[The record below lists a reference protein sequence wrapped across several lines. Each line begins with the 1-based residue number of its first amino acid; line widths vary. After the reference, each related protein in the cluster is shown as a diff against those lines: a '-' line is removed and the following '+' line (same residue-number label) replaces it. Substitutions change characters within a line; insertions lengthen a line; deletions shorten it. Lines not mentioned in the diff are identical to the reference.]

1 MMNPVRLL
9 LYAFFETAISRRDPD
24 CFFHGVVQCDQ
35 CSCTIHSVLKSAVLL
50 LSLVPLTFAA
60 QPVIENE
67 RVAVFDTTTALPPAE
82 HDFVTVSL
90 THKGTASLG
99 KKGEVPNKA
108 GEHAI
113 VIVLKDHA
121 VPPLANT
128 TGYPLAFPRPHVVK
142 LYETDKVLVWSYHWN
157 PGEPTPMHFHDK
169 DVVVVYEEPTALT
182 STTPD
187 GKKTVNEYK
196 DGEVRFNLRNRT
208 HTELLVRG
216 GGSAVMT
223 ELK

>member
-1 MMNPVRLL
+1 M
-9 LYAFFETAISRRDPD
+9 
-24 CFFHGVVQCDQ
+24 
-35 CSCTIHSVLKSAVLL
+35 LKSTVLL
-50 LSLVPLTFAA
+50 LSVLPLAFAA
-60 QPVIENE
+60 APIIDNE
-67 RVAVFDTTTALPPAE
+67 RVTVFDTTAALPAAQF
-82 HDFVTVSL
+82 DFVTVPL
-90 THKGTASLG
+90 THKGTAALG
-99 KKGEVPNKA
+99 KKGEIPDKA

-113 VIVLKDHA
+113 VILLKDHA

-128 TGYPLAFPRPHVVK
+128 TGYPPAFPRPHVVK
-142 LYETDKVLVWSYHWN
+142 LHETDKVLVWSYHWT

-196 DGEVRFNLRNRT
+196 DGEVRFNLRDRT

>member
-1 MMNPVRLL
+1 MMNAVGLL
-9 LYAFFETAISRRDPD
+9 PDALFEAGISGRDPD
-24 CFFHGVVQCDQ
+24 CFFYWIVQCDQ
-35 CSCTIHSVLKSAVLL
+35 CSCTIQSVLKSAFLL
-50 LSLVPLTFAA
+50 LSLVPLAFAA
-60 QPVIENE
+60 QPIIDNE
-67 RVAVFDTTTALPPAE
+67 RVTVYDTTAALPAAE

-90 THKGTASLG
+90 THKGTATLG
-99 KKGEVPNKA
+99 KKGEIPDKA

-113 VIVLKDHA
+113 VILLKDHPVA
-121 VPPLANT
+121 PLANPT
-128 TGYPLAFPRPHVVK
+128 PYPPAFPRPHVVK
-142 LYETDKVLVWSYHWN
+142 LYETDKVLVWSYHWK

-182 STTPD
+182 STTPE

>member
-1 MMNPVRLL
+1 MLKPALL
-9 LYAFFETAISRRDPD
+9 LCLA
-24 CFFHGVVQCDQ
+24 
-35 CSCTIHSVLKSAVLL
+35 
-50 LSLVPLTFAA
+50 SLAFAA
-60 QPVIENE
+60 EPIIDNE
-67 RVAVFDTTTALPPAE
+67 RVAVFDTTAPLPAAQS
-82 HDFVTVSL
+82 DFVTVSL

-99 KKGEVPNKA
+99 KKAEVPNKD
-108 GEHAI
+108 GEHSI
-113 VIVLKDHA
+113 VILLKDHPVA
-121 VPPLANT
+121 PLANT

-142 LYETDKVLVWSYHWN
+142 LYETNRVLVWSYHWK

-187 GKKTVNEYK
+187 GKKTVNDYK
-196 DGEVRFNLRNRT
+196 DGEVRFNRRDRT
-208 HTELLVRG
+208 HSELLVRG

>member
-1 MMNPVRLL
+1 MNPVRQLL
-9 LYAFFETAISRRDPD
+9 HAFFEAAISRCDPD
-24 CFFHGVVQCDQ
+24 CFFHWVIQCDQ
-35 CSCTIHSVLKSAVLL
+35 CSCTIQSVLKPAVLL
-50 LSLVPLTFAA
+50 LSLVPLAFAA
-60 QPVIENE
+60 QPIIDNE
-67 RVAVFDTTTALPPAE
+67 RVAVYDTSTALPAAAY
-82 HDFVTVSL
+82 DFVTVSL
-90 THKGTASLG
+90 THKGTATLG
-99 KKGEVPNKA
+99 RKGEIPDKA
-108 GEHAI
+108 GEHGI
-113 VIVLKDHA
+113 VILLKDHP
-121 VPPLANT
+121 VPPLANS

-142 LYETDKVLVWSYHWN
+142 LYETDKVLVWSYHWT

-196 DGEVRFNLRNRT
+196 DGEVRFNRGNRT

>member
-1 MMNPVRLL
+1 
-9 LYAFFETAISRRDPD
+9 
-24 CFFHGVVQCDQ
+24 
-35 CSCTIHSVLKSAVLL
+35 VLKSAVILL
-50 LSLVPLTFAA
+50 ALASLGFAA
-60 QPVIENE
+60 QPIIDND
-67 RVAVFDTTTALPPAE
+67 RVAVFDTTAALPAAE
-82 HDFVTVSL
+82 YDFVTVSL
-90 THKGTASLG
+90 THKGTATLG
-99 KKGEVPNKA
+99 KKGEIPDKN

-113 VIVLKDHA
+113 VILLKDHSVA
-121 VPPLANT
+121 PLANK

-142 LYETDKVLVWSYHWN
+142 LHETDKVIVWSYHWT

-196 DGEVRFNLRNRT
+196 DGEVRFNLRDRT

-216 GGSAVMT
+216 NGSAVMT

>member
-1 MMNPVRLL
+1 M
-9 LYAFFETAISRRDPD
+9 
-24 CFFHGVVQCDQ
+24 
-35 CSCTIHSVLKSAVLL
+35 LKSAAILL
-50 LSLVPLTFAA
+50 CLASLAFAA
-60 QPVIENE
+60 SPIVDNE
-67 RVAVFDTTTALPPAE
+67 RVAVFDTTAALPAAE
-82 HDFVTVSL
+82 YDFVTVSL
-90 THKGTASLG
+90 AHKGTATLG
-99 KKGEVPNKA
+99 KRGEIPDKD

-113 VIVLKDHA
+113 VILLKDHA
-121 VPPLANT
+121 VAPLANK
-128 TGYPLAFPRPHVVK
+128 TGYPPAFPRPHVAK
-142 LYETDKVLVWSYHWN
+142 LYETDKVLVWSYHWT

-196 DGEVRFNLRNRT
+196 DGEVRFNLGNRT
-208 HTELLVRG
+208 HTELLVHG

>member
-1 MMNPVRLL
+1 MLK
-9 LYAFFETAISRRDPD
+9 
-24 CFFHGVVQCDQ
+24 
-35 CSCTIHSVLKSAVLL
+35 SVLLPALL
-50 LSLVPLTFAA
+50 ASFAYAA
-60 QPVIENE
+60 QPIIDNE
-67 RVAVFDTTTALPPAE
+67 RVTVFDTTAALPAAE

-90 THKGTASLG
+90 AHKGTATLG
-99 KKGEVPNKA
+99 KKGEIPDKA

-113 VIVLKDHA
+113 VILLKDHPVA
-121 VPPLANT
+121 PLANS
-128 TGYPLAFPRPHVVK
+128 TGYPPAFPRPHVVK
-142 LYETDKVLVWSYHWN
+142 LYETGKVLVWSYHWN

-169 DVVVVYEEPTALT
+169 DVVVVYEEPTALS

-187 GKKTVNEYK
+187 GKKTINEYK
-196 DGEVRFNLRNRT
+196 DGEVRFNLRDRT

>member
-1 MMNPVRLL
+1 
-9 LYAFFETAISRRDPD
+9 
-24 CFFHGVVQCDQ
+24 
-35 CSCTIHSVLKSAVLL
+35 VLKSAAIPLCL
-50 LSLVPLTFAA
+50 ASLAFAA
-60 QPVIENE
+60 SPIVDNE
-67 RVAVFDTTTALPPAE
+67 RVTVFETTAPLPAAE
-82 HDFVTVSL
+82 YDFVTVSL
-90 THKGTASLG
+90 TQKGTAALG
-99 KKGEVPNKA
+99 KKGDIPDKA

-113 VIVLKDHA
+113 VILLKDHS
-121 VPPLANT
+121 VPPLRNS

-142 LYETDKVLVWSYHWN
+142 LYETARVLVWSYHWT

-196 DGEVRFNLRNRT
+196 DGEVRFNLRDRT

-216 GGSAVMT
+216 TGSAVMT